1 MDFSVL
7 AGDGKPIPRHGYWEP
22 TIQLRGH
29 TLRGQ
34 GIIVTN
40 VTVPGATEFILGMNI
55 MRHCFSDILDALHAS
70 LPHMSSSGQRTAQH
84 HLKILKAEQKF
95 ANRRG
100 EIGKVR
106 IQDMRPVTL
115 QPNTETILWCR
126 ARPGVRNQDYQ
137 ALLEPI
143 QSEDFPLVRAARSL
157 VTVVN
162 GRVPVRLV
170 NLSGVATTLPKYTPV
185 AQLVFLDSSD
195 ILSSRKAAQQLS
207 AQTVSGATENSPEP
221 WWRQLQIG
229 GSLTPPEQVEGVIEV
244 VKECQSAF
252 SKHPTDF
259 GKTSMIKHRIL
270 TGDKPP
276 IKERHRP
283 VAPGMYQTVKK
294 LLTDMKEADVIQESQ
309 SPWAAPMVLV
319 KKKDGT
325 IRFCVDYRKLN
336 DITHKDAYPLPRI
349 EESLTALGSAAY
361 FSTLDLTSGYWQ
373 VPMAVEDREKT
384 AFVTPMGLFE
394 FKSMPFGLC
403 NAPATFQ
410 RLMERCLGHLNFQS
424 VLLYLDDVIV
434 YSKSYQEHLTHLSD
448 VFQVLIQHG
457 LKVKPS
463 KCHLLK
469 PQVHYLGHVVSAE
482 GVQPDPA
489 KVEVVKNWPI
499 PRTVKDI
506 RSFLGFSGYYRR
518 FIPHFAQIAEPLTS
532 LLRGTAK
539 GNYNGKLPVE
549 WAKEQEVAFQALKHL
564 LTEPPILAY
573 PDYTQPFRLY
583 TDASFEG
590 LGAVLSQMQGKQERV
605 IAYASRNLRGAEKN
619 DSNYSSFKLELLALV
634 WAVTEKFKDYLSATS
649 FTVYTDN
656 NPLAHLNTAKL
667 GALEQRWASRLAN
680 YDFSIKYRSG
690 KSNINADVLSRMAPG
705 EDPPVEDK
713 WEDVEM
719 PPFYQRFVNQD
730 VVVTREGSESG
741 SKAIQEDLYT
751 WRTLQEESQTMGDLQ
766 EYLLTRRVPPRLRRG
781 QNDYEL
787 KRLWRQRK
795 RLFVHKGMVYRNF
808 LDPVSGERLHQ
819 ILIPRRDA
827 AMVLNAYHD
836 QSGHFGVHKTEATI
850 RRRFYWIGMRSDVEK
865 WCSECAVCNIT
876 KNGRKNAR
884 APLHSIQSERP
895 NQLVALDHVKLSPT
909 RSGYSYALT
918 MVDHYSKWVVVVP
931 VKDLTAKTTAQKF
944 YTHWVQILG
953 CPETV
958 LSDRGPAFEAQ
969 LFQELCQFHACKKLR
984 TTAYHPQGNGLCERI
999 NQVFIHMLRAA
1010 SVSRPEE
1017 WPQLMP
1023 ELLEIYNNTIH
1034 CSTGY
1039 TPFYLMMGRHGQL
1052 PKDRV
1057 FGLQAPFNHS
1067 PQASSEWVSEHQ
1079 KRIQEAREIV
1089 NKKMGEAHYRQQQDY
1104 NRHASAQPLQVGDKV
1119 WLKKHPRTHKL
1130 DSLWETEPYTV
1141 ISIPYPDSDVYS
1153 VQKARYEPQVV
1164 HRNRIKLCHKG
1175 NLPVLVPPS
1184 APPSLPPPVQ
1194 PAQVRPTKPVEPERP
1209 LLMFEDDPLF
1219 PSDQNVFFGYV
1230 PISSIPS
1237 TSVLAPEAPEFTPAI
1252 RSPAAVPSEP
1262 SNVGESSRSQ
1272 EPSLAPIVQD
1282 EGAAVSPEE
1291 ASVQGENSAPENS
1304 EMVLRRS
1311 ARPNFGYPPARYR
1324 D

>member
-1 MDFSVL
+1 
-7 AGDGKPIPRHGYWEP
+7 
-22 TIQLRGH
+22 
-29 TLRGQ
+29 
-34 GIIVTN
+34 
-40 VTVPGATEFILGMNI
+40 
-55 MRHCFSDILDALHAS
+55 
-70 LPHMSSSGQRTAQH
+70 
-84 HLKILKAEQKF
+84 
-95 ANRRG
+95 
-100 EIGKVR
+100 
-106 IQDMRPVTL
+106 
-115 QPNTETILWCR
+115 
-126 ARPGVRNQDYQ
+126 
-137 ALLEPI
+137 
-143 QSEDFPLVRAARSL
+143 
-157 VTVVN
+157 
-162 GRVPVRLV
+162 
-170 NLSGVATTLPKYTPV
+170 
-185 AQLVFLDSSD
+185 
-195 ILSSRKAAQQLS
+195 
-207 AQTVSGATENSPEP
+207 
-221 WWRQLQIG
+221 
-229 GSLTPPEQVEGVIEV
+229 
-244 VKECQSAF
+244 
-252 SKHPTDF
+252 
-259 GKTSMIKHRIL
+259 
-270 TGDKPP
+270 
-276 IKERHRP
+276 
-283 VAPGMYQTVKK
+283 
-294 LLTDMKEADVIQESQ
+294 MKEADVIQESQ
-309 SPWAAPMVLV
+309 SPWAAPVVLV

-489 KVEVVKNWPI
+489 KVQVVKNWPI

-518 FIPHFAQIAEPLTS
+518 FIPHFAQISEPLTS

-634 WAVTEKFKDYLSATS
+634 WAVTVKFKDYLSATS

-730 VVVTREGSESG
+730 VVVTGEGSESG

-766 EYLLTRRVPPRLRRG
+766 EYLLTRR
-781 QNDYEL
+781 
-787 KRLWRQRK
+787 
-795 RLFVHKGMVYRNF
+795 
-808 LDPVSGERLHQ
+808 
-819 ILIPRRDA
+819 
-827 AMVLNAYHD
+827 
-836 QSGHFGVHKTEATI
+836 
-850 RRRFYWIGMRSDVEK
+850 
-865 WCSECAVCNIT
+865 
-876 KNGRKNAR
+876 
-884 APLHSIQSERP
+884 SERP

-1079 KRIQEAREIV
+1079 KRIQEAKEIV

-1153 VQKARYEPQVV
+1153 VQKAGYEPQVV

-1209 LLMFEDDPLF
+1209 LL
-1219 PSDQNVFFGYV
+1219 
-1230 PISSIPS
+1230 ISIPS

-1262 SNVGESSRSQ
+1262 SNVGESSISQ
-1272 EPSLAPIVQD
+1272 EPSQAPIVQD

-1291 ASVQGENSAPENS
+1291 ASVRRENSAPENS